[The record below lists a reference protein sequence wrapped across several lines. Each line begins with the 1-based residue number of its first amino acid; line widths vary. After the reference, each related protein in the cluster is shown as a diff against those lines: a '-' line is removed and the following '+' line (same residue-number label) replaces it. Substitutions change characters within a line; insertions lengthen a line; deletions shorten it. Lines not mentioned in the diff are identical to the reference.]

1 MSLKSM
7 VTVPAGSPIRALCRP
22 LADAASLPASGK
34 SLRTAAPG
42 GQDLTVQEALSA
54 QQADQILQTAY
65 PGDGQ
70 RAHAIRWLG
79 WIACHMGASERL
91 GWCMIPASIP
101 PKQILIARRIA
112 ACAVLTIAAGTAI
125 AVTRWLIW
133 DVIWLP
139 MMSLLLAVRIL
150 ADEKG
155 KENGLVVL
163 RQRPPRATV
172 PRWPRGLEL
181 VVLLLFA
188 IGLVLV
194 PFLVVI
200 WGVPALERPGAT
212 AVSAYRA
219 DRRTTVIY
227 GLACAPVGAFLGIL
241 VLAPAYGSAGWLAG
255 TLLFALGA
263 AALCWIMG
271 GTSYSVLKLT
281 ELVLAAKWRDRVGFL
296 HLLEDA

>member
-1 MSLKSM
+1 
-7 VTVPAGSPIRALCRP
+7 
-22 LADAASLPASGK
+22 
-34 SLRTAAPG
+34 
-42 GQDLTVQEALSA
+42 
-54 QQADQILQTAY
+54 
-65 PGDGQ
+65 
-70 RAHAIRWLG
+70 
-79 WIACHMGASERL
+79 
-91 GWCMIPASIP
+91 
-101 PKQILIARRIA
+101 
-112 ACAVLTIAAGTAI
+112 
-125 AVTRWLIW
+125 
-133 DVIWLP
+133 
-139 MMSLLLAVRIL
+139 
-150 ADEKG
+150 DEKG

-241 VLAPAYGSAGWLAG
+241 VLAPAYGSACWLAG
-255 TLLFALGA
+255 TLLLALGA

-281 ELVLAAKWRDRVGFL
+281 ELVLAAKWCDRVGFL
-296 HLLEDA
+296 HLLEDAANRGIVRHAGAGYEFRDDALRAHLAALGQAALAGHRQEQARRPARSLAWSQRVDPARHQLKTQTAEVLVG